1 LPRQRVAGP
10 LSPAGRRY
18 PAAFEKT
25 SNIVKDKPVRKIRMW
40 KPEWAGFWEKQRLR
54 LLGGLLC
61 LAGAVALG
69 RIAVIAQALTPWQD
83 FWVVFLFSLFLTWAA
98 VATFVGRD
106 HSAEAVSGENVE
118 ARLNDWLLKFRFANQ
133 KLGDSSSYRFAYRVT
148 APDGQ
153 VVIIARPTALDN
165 YLRYRT
171 DLTILD
177 RHRRALNDLG
187 ENGRRRFMVE
197 YMSECA
203 RARVHIVSARALP
216 LTVRIE
222 RTLPITR
229 HLNGDDLWGTLEAM
243 QQDIVIA
250 LTHIDLCLERM
261 KESSPNLQIVPKTV
275 ASTTAPDAETWTHSG
290 PS

>member
-1 LPRQRVAGP
+1 MDQRGRFP
-10 LSPAGRRY
+10 LKKLEYLGR
-18 PAAFEKT
+18 
-25 SNIVKDKPVRKIRMW
+25 KPVRTSRMW

-54 LLGGLLC
+54 FLGGLLC
-61 LAGAVALG
+61 LAGAIALG
-69 RIAVIAQALTPWQD
+69 RIAVIAQSLTPWQD
-83 FWVVFLFSLFLTWAA
+83 FWVVFLFSLFLIWAA
-98 VATFVGRD
+98 VATFVGRERGQD
-106 HSAEAVSGENVE
+106 PVSGENIE

-133 KLGDSSSYRFAYRVT
+133 KLADSSSHRFAYRVS

-153 VVIIARPTALDN
+153 VVIIARPASLDN

-203 RARVHIVSARALP
+203 RARVHIVSARAWP

-229 HLNGDDLWGTLEAM
+229 HLNGDDLWATLELM
-243 QQDIVIA
+243 QQDAVIA
-250 LTHIDLCLERM
+250 LTHIDLSLERM
-261 KESSPNLQIVPKTV
+261 KESVPGLPTIAARTISPA
-275 ASTTAPDAETWTHSG
+275 ASPDAETWTHAG
-290 PS
+290 PSGAEKLRAEN

>member
-1 LPRQRVAGP
+1 ML
-10 LSPAGRRY
+10 
-18 PAAFEKT
+18 
-25 SNIVKDKPVRKIRMW
+25 

-54 LLGGLLC
+54 FLGGLLC

-69 RIAVIAQALTPWQD
+69 RIAVIAQSLNPWQD
-83 FWVVFLFSLFLTWAA
+83 FWVVFLFSLFLVWAA
-98 VATFVGRD
+98 VATFVGRER
-106 HSAEAVSGENVE
+106 SQEAVSGENIE

-133 KLGDSSSYRFAYRVT
+133 KLADSSSYRFAYRVT
-148 APDGQ
+148 TADGQ
-153 VVIIARPTALDN
+153 VVIIARPTALDS
-165 YLRYRT
+165 YLRYRI

-203 RARVHIVSARALP
+203 KARVHIVSARALP

-229 HLNGDDLWGTLEAM
+229 HLNGDDLWETLEAM
-243 QQDIVIA
+243 QQDVVIA

-261 KESSPNLQIVPKTV
+261 KELLPGIQTISPRTV
-275 ASTTAPDAETWTHSG
+275 SPATSPDAETWTHTTPSG
-290 PS
+290 KLAAEG